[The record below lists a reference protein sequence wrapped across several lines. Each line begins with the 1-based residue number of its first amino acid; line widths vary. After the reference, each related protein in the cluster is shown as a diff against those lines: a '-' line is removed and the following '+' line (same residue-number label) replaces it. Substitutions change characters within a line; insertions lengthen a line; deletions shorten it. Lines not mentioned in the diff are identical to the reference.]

1 MSRWFRKRLLSV
13 KLDVC
18 LFFFCGMIKIYGF
31 SYKNHMRN
39 DSFATIVNRWFT
51 NVDNE
56 INMRQTYVNNCL
68 FWPIVFSYSLFMCDL
83 YTFFVSLCTCFYGQY
98 FILIWLNGY
107 IDRWKM
113 QTFTWMNRI
122 PHAFEKHSQKNVYMP
137 LTKL

>member
-1 MSRWFRKRLLSV
+1 MFV
-13 KLDVC
+13 
-18 LFFFCGMIKIYGF
+18 FCGMIKIYGF
-31 SYKNHMRN
+31 SYENHMRN

-98 FILIWLNGY
+98 FILLWLNGY

-113 QTFTWMNRI
+113 QTFT
-122 PHAFEKHSQKNVYMP
+122 
-137 LTKL
+137 